1 MLDRI
6 LIARLLSVAA
16 TACGLMGL
24 VAALTVRPWR
34 LGDEDWFGAGI
45 LLGVLALVIL
55 FDGYAMARHDG
66 DN

>member
-1 MLDRI
+1 
-6 LIARLLSVAA
+6 
-16 TACGLMGL
+16 MGL